1 MSAHLTWGTIH
12 DNIKH
17 VSNEQHPG
25 KGNTAMNKKK
35 GYMIG
40 GITAAILV
48 AASFLPAPDDNPP
61 LTSQPAPQATTANTT
76 WTPKTAQQRKT
87 EKAAK
92 QAAAVRSLHAEQ
104 TKAHRQAQARGEE
117 TSKGLT
123 MITAAH
129 ACNQKATQAAAENGV
144 QWNGNPDID
153 LFLHKVIGSKK
164 DTLSI
169 AYGAT
174 ARQPGASKTQV
185 KVFCQVSGTENTPKV
200 DDLSINPAR

>member
-12 DNIKH
+12 DNIEH

-25 KGNTAMNKKK
+25 KGTTVMNKKK
-35 GYMIG
+35 GYTIA
-40 GITAAILV
+40 GITAAIIA

-61 LTSQPAPQATTANTT
+61 LASQPAPQATTANTA
-76 WTPKTAQQRKT
+76 WTPKTVQQRKA

-117 TSKGLT
+117 TATGLT

-129 ACNQKATQAAAENGV
+129 TCNHKAEQQAAAHGV
-144 QWNGNPDID
+144 KWNGNPDID

-164 DTLSI
+164 DTFSI

-174 ARQPGASKTQV
+174 ARQPGASKLPVTV
-185 KVFCQVSGTENTPKV
+185 HCLVTGTEEHPNVT
-200 DDLSINPAR
+200 DLNINPQQ

>member
-1 MSAHLTWGTIH
+1 MI
-12 DNIKH
+12 NH

-25 KGNTAMNKKK
+25 KGTQNMNKKN
-35 GYMIG
+35 GYTIA
-40 GITAAILV
+40 GITAAII
-48 AASFLPAPDDNPP
+48 AACSFLPAPDDNPP
-61 LTSQPAPQATTANTT
+61 LASQPAPQATTANTE
-76 WTPKTAQQRKT
+76 WTPKTVQQRKA
-87 EKAAK
+87 EKAAR
-92 QAAAVRSLHAEQ
+92 QAAATRSLQAEQ
-104 TKAHRQAQARGEE
+104 AKTHKQAQARGEE
-117 TSKGLT
+117 TSQGLT

-129 ACNQKATQAAAENGV
+129 ACNDKAEQAAATQGV
-144 QWNGNPDID
+144 KWNGNPDID

-185 KVFCQVSGTENTPKV
+185 KVFCQVSGTENNPQV